1 MHDPVDDPNNYKWN
15 SFYFNREDPRI
26 LVPKR
31 LRLLGWTFNFAHK
44 ESYMALVLLLVVVF
58 ILIIL

>member
-1 MHDPVDDPNNYKWN
+1 MHDPVDDLNHYKWK

-44 ESYMALVLLLVVVF
+44 ESYLALVLLLVVVF